1 MVSLFSCLDH
11 CGNLHRYA
19 EIGEHRHVTVCYT
32 ELLPTLGGI
41 RQDRFSSLGDLKSA
55 LIASCTAVPIAG
67 LPFMRNGRLVMDGG
81 FLDFQPELRG
91 DIETI
96 TVSPFYF
103 SRSDIRPSRYVPA
116 WWAVYPPKPEDYKWV
131 YQLGYNDAC
140 NWIRANTHRL
150 PWLEHKL
157 PAAGRVLRPRRG
169 DLKTASKEC
178 EIVASKRANPLQDM
192 LGEPYPSRPR
202 ERSLRRFLGY
212 EVESRVVDFFFLLAL
227 WFIWRPIAFSVL
239 YWELGL
245 RCLLAVL
252 LATVQVMVYSV
263 VCNSRKVRRSIH
275 VAYDQA
281 TANLCSIFSLSLLLS
296 SIPYYNAHLSSERK
310 HLRHRFML
318 RQSIT
323 YRLFHHIL

>member
-178 EIVASKRANPLQDM
+178 EIVASKRANPVFCVRSFVPCAPFFPSLRRFDLWLSMCGMGGGARACEHCPCVHLYWFFGASFDCFFFGRGFIVRFTSQLQDM

-202 ERSLRRFLGY
+202 ERSLRRFY
-212 EVESRVVDFFFLLAL
+212 
-227 WFIWRPIAFSVL
+227 
-239 YWELGL
+239 
-245 RCLLAVL
+245 
-252 LATVQVMVYSV
+252 
-263 VCNSRKVRRSIH
+263 
-275 VAYDQA
+275 
-281 TANLCSIFSLSLLLS
+281 FSLLFDRTKSTLIAQEMFLS
-296 SIPYYNAHLSSERK
+296 D
-310 HLRHRFML
+310 LRRHDSVYLTTGGVGMQRMMVV
-318 RQSIT
+318 T
-323 YRLFHHIL
+323 V